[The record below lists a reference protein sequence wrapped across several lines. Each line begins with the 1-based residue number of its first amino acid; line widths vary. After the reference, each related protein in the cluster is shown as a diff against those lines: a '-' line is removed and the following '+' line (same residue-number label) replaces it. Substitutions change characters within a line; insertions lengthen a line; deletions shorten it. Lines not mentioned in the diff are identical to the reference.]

1 MSKQNRELRQFL
13 RSGLKDFIA
22 NCHTLSKAQKNY
34 LIEHLNN
41 RFIQN
46 DSAYGVAEELDFKE
60 LSPLF
65 ANLFAYDNK
74 HYYVYKAIS
83 DSNKLGF
90 LSARQYF
97 ALKALKHR
105 LSHDDRFNASGRMR
119 QIEEFLQNK
128 GTMASPYKMLK
139 RAFKENPERSKFLAV
154 FFPLEEDKKT
164 TKNEDKLIEL
174 CDSMM
179 RTNTNIEI
187 KPATVQEC
195 YDVRVSDDYSASGE
209 RFATSSCMFG
219 FQVGAFYEAFGVE
232 GRIVYERGKPV
243 GRFLLWNL
251 PDGKQ
256 YVDRLY
262 IQSHGYQDA
271 LAEIDKQFPNAIKYP
286 ALRNGGSEAYRI
298 PMKNKQAFIE
308 KELRV
313 PYIDT
318 FSHLYREGNN
328 YFLCN
333 KPYYE
338 SRADIGKYIDTL
350 QNVGES
356 KHFKSCPHCHALGW
370 QGDKDMDASRKDHLL
385 VCTSYQP
392 KQKRI
397 KAMLDLYR
405 AYVSKGGS
413 TDEQTPLFEL

>member
-1 MSKQNRELRQFL
+1 MSKQNRNTRVFL
-13 RSGLKDFIA
+13 NSGLFNFI
-22 NCHTLSKAQKNY
+22 HKTFDKSEK
-34 LIEHLNN
+34 EHLLHWLNE
-41 RFIQN
+41 RFKEN
-46 DSAYGVAEELDFKE
+46 DTSYGVAEELDFKE

-97 ALKALKHR
+97 ALRALKHS
-105 LSHDDRFNASGRMR
+105 LSHDDRYSSSERMHK
-119 QIEEFLQNK
+119 IEEFLQEK
-128 GTMASPYKMLK
+128 GTMASPYKILK
-139 RAFKENPERSKFLAV
+139 RAFKENKERSKFLAV

-174 CDSMM
+174 CDLMM

-195 YDVRVSDDYSASGE
+195 YDVKVSDDYSASGN

-219 FQVGAFYEAFGVE
+219 FKVGAFYEAFGVE
-232 GRIVYERGKPV
+232 GRIVYERGKPI

-262 IQSHGYQDA
+262 IQSHGHQDA
-271 LAEIDKQFPNAIKYP
+271 LAEIDKQFPNALKYP
-286 ALRNGGSEAYRI
+286 YLRGNSSAPTYMI
-298 PMKNKQAFIE
+298 KMKNPQDFIDE
-308 KELRV
+308 QLRV

-318 FSHLYREGNN
+318 FSHLYRIGST
-328 YFLCN
+328 YYLCN
-333 KPYYE
+333 KAYYE
-338 SRADIGKYIDTL
+338 SKGTDGKYIDTL
-350 QNVGES
+350 QNVS
-356 KHFKSCPHCHALGW
+356 DYKHFLSCPHCHTLGW
-370 QGDKDMDASRKDHLL
+370 QGDKDMDATRKDHLL
-385 VCTSYQP
+385 ICTSYQP

-397 KAMLDLYR
+397 KAMLDVYR
-405 AYVSKGGS
+405 KYINDGG
-413 TDEQTPLFEL
+413 TTNEQSPLFGV

>member
-1 MSKQNRELRQFL
+1 MSKQNRELRGVL
-13 RSGLKDFIA
+13 NSGMFTFI
-22 NCHTLSKAQKNY
+22 HKTFEQKEKEQ
-34 LIEHLNN
+34 LLHWLNK
-41 RFIQN
+41 RFKECN
-46 DSAYGVAEELDFKE
+46 TAYGVADESDFKE
-60 LSPLF
+60 LSPMF

-97 ALKALKHR
+97 ALKALKYKLNKHR
-105 LSHDDRFNASGRMR
+105 GYSSTER
-119 QIEEFLQNK
+119 QKIIENFLEEK

-139 RAFKENPERSKFLAV
+139 RAFKENKERSKFLGH
-154 FFPLEEDKKT
+154 FFPLEEDRKT
-164 TKNEDKLIEL
+164 TKHEDKLIEL
-174 CDSMM
+174 CDLMM

-219 FQVGAFYEAFGVE
+219 FKVGAFYEAFGVE

-271 LAEIDKQFPNAIKYP
+271 LAEIDKQFPNALKYP
-286 ALRNGGSEAYRI
+286 YLRGNSSAPTYMI
-298 PMKNKQAFIE
+298 KMKNPQDFIDE
-308 KELRV
+308 QLRV

-318 FSHLYREGNN
+318 FSHLYRIGST
-328 YFLCN
+328 YYLCN
-333 KPYYE
+333 KAYYE
-338 SRADIGKYIDTL
+338 SKDTDGKYIDTL
-350 QNVGES
+350 QNVS
-356 KHFKSCPHCHALGW
+356 DYKHFLSCPHCHALGW

-385 VCTSYQP
+385 VCTAYQP

>member
-1 MSKQNRELRQFL
+1 MSKQNRDIRLFIKG
-13 RSGLKDFIA
+13 GLQDFVTD
-22 NCHTLSKAQKNY
+22 NYTLSKDQKDY
-34 LIEHLNN
+34 FLKHLNK
-41 RFIQN
+41 RFFEC
-46 DSAYGVAEELDFKE
+46 DTAYGVAEESDFKE
-60 LSPLF
+60 LSPIF

-97 ALKALKHR
+97 ALKALKYKLNKHR
-105 LSHDDRFNASGRMR
+105 GYSSTER
-119 QIEEFLQNK
+119 QKIIENFLEEK

-139 RAFKENPERSKFLAV
+139 RAFKENKERSKFLGH

-164 TKNEDKLIEL
+164 TKHEDKLIEL
-174 CDSMM
+174 CDLMM

-286 ALRNGGSEAYRI
+286 ALRNSGSEAYRI
-298 PMKNKQAFIE
+298 PMKNKQAFVE

-338 SRADIGKYIDTL
+338 SSKDLGKYIDTL
-350 QNVGES
+350 QNVSEL

-405 AYVSKGGS
+405 AYISKGGS

>member
-1 MSKQNRELRQFL
+1 MSKQNRELRL
-13 RSGLKDFIA
+13 VLNSGMFNFIHKTFEQEEKEQLL
-22 NCHTLSKAQKNY
+22 CW
-34 LIEHLNN
+34 LNK
-41 RFIQN
+41 RFKGC
-46 DSAYGVAEELDFKE
+46 DTSYGVAEELDFKE
-60 LSPLF
+60 LSPMF

-97 ALKALKHR
+97 ALKALKHK
-105 LSHDDRFNASGRMR
+105 LSNSETSSSYR
-119 QIEEFLQNK
+119 QREIENFLQSK

-139 RAFKENPERSKFLAV
+139 RAFKENPGRSKFLAHW
-154 FFPLEEDKKT
+154 FPLQDDKKT
-164 TKNEDKLIEL
+164 TCNENKLIEL
-174 CDSMM
+174 CDLMM
-179 RTNTNIEI
+179 RTNTHIEI

-195 YDVRVSDDYSASGE
+195 YDVKVSDDYSASGN

-219 FQVGAFYEAFGVE
+219 FKVGAFYEAFGVE
-232 GRIVYERGKPV
+232 GRIVYERGKPI

-262 IQSHGYQDA
+262 IQSHGHQDA

-286 ALRNGGSEAYRI
+286 ALRNSGAETYI
-298 PMKNKQAFIE
+298 IKMKNAQAFVDE
-308 KELRV
+308 KLRV

-318 FSHLYREGNN
+318 FAYLYRIGKD
-328 YFLCN
+328 YYLCN
-333 KPYYE
+333 KAYYTKPTE
-338 SRADIGKYIDTL
+338 TGKYIDTL
-350 QNVGES
+350 QNVGDY
-356 KHFKSCPHCHALGW
+356 KHFLSCPHCHALGW

-385 VCTSYQP
+385 VCTAYQP

-397 KAMLDLYR
+397 KAMLDVYR
-405 AYVSKGGS
+405 KYINEGG
-413 TDEQTPLFEL
+413 TDNEQGALFGV